1 MICKMEDE
9 NKCAFCGNDLF
20 EHCIADGEDNRVEVD
35 NPLVGHTIPDV
46 AEFLCSSCMKKLN
59 KLQKI

>member
-20 EHCIADGEDNRVEVD
+20 EHCIADGEDNRVKVD
-35 NPLVGHTIPDV
+35 DSMESNTKVWV
-46 AEFLCSSCMKKLN
+46 NKFLCSSCMKKLN